1 MKLKRFQRL
10 FYALANLAAGH
21 GMEFS
26 LELRDFDSE
35 SRAMNGFLTNSTTR
49 DNGLILRAWWP
60 EGADQ
65 NGGDTEMV
73 AGGDDEV
80 DEADG

>member
-1 MKLKRFQRL
+1 MKPKHVQRL
-10 FYALANLAAGH
+10 FYALADLAAEH

-60 EGADQ
+60 ESADQ
-65 NGGDTEMV
+65 NGDAAEMV
-73 AGGDDEV
+73 DGVEDEE

>member
-1 MKLKRFQRL
+1 MKSKHVERL
-10 FYALANLAAGH
+10 FYALADLAAEH

-60 EGADQ
+60 GSADQ
-65 NGGDTEMV
+65 NGDAAEMV
-73 AGGDDEV
+73 DGVEDEE